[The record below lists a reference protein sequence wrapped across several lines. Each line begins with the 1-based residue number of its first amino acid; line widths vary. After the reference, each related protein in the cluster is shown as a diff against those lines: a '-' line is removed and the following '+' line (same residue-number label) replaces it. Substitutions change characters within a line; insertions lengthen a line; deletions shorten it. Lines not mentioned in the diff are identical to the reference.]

1 MKYLGIIE
9 KAGNNY
15 SAYLPDIPGCIATGR
30 SKEEARQNVLEALEL
45 HLQGL
50 MDDNLP
56 IPEPVSEADYV
67 NAM

>member
-1 MKYLGIIE
+1 MKYLVIIE